1 MDPSKIPFNTLIVG
15 PINSGKSR
23 FIVDQLY
30 GPFRFKFDYIVLICP
45 TFTHNKTYHQ
55 LGENDPRMDVIVC
68 EQHAVEKWL
77 KLIDG
82 FPRAPTRS

>member
-45 TFTHNKTYHQ
+45 TFTHKTYHR